1 MNETLTHIVEIIAG
15 VLTGTFMLPQLIKVI
30 KEKKVDEISILM
42 LAVLITGI
50 TLWIIYGVIRND
62 MPLIVSNTF
71 SLCVNLVLMY
81 YGINKSYFVLRYF
94 IR

>member
-1 MNETLTHIVEIIAG
+1 MNETIIHVVEIIAG
-15 VLTGTFMLPQLIKVI
+15 VLTGSFMLPQLIKVI

-50 TLWIIYGVIRND
+50 SLWIIYGVVRND
-62 MPLIVSNTF
+62 IPLIVSNTF

-81 YGINKSYFVLRYF
+81 YRIKYRK
-94 IR
+94 RK

>member
-15 VLTGTFMLPQLIKVI
+15 ILTGTFMLPQLIKVI

-81 YGINKSYFVLRYF
+81 YRIKYRKTK
-94 IR
+94 

>member
-71 SLCVNLVLMY
+71 SGL
-81 YGINKSYFVLRYF
+81 G
-94 IR
+94 